1 MLLHSFHTKLFKE
14 GSWLENGC
22 PSKLGIVARFV
33 GLIEDKKQI
42 LCVTKELV
50 ENGKIG
56 NYKQKVGLSKLLHMK
71 NFYFVT

>member
-42 LCVTKELV
+42 LCDQGMGKLEKEEIISGRL
-50 ENGKIG
+50 GFL
-56 NYKQKVGLSKLLHMK
+56 NY
-71 NFYFVT
+71 YI

>member
-42 LCVTKELV
+42 LCDQGM
-50 ENGKIG
+50 GKLE
-56 NYKQKVGLSKLLHMK
+56 K
-71 NFYFVT
+71 